1 MTIQNN
7 FTRHFGKFATHPL
20 TLSVADLAAASIAP
34 CMPRIATRASLN
46 DLISMNT
53 TTPQQTTQAAK

>member
-20 TLSVADLAAASIAP
+20 TRSGVDLAAASIAP
-34 CMPRIATRASLN
+34 ST
-46 DLISMNT
+46 
-53 TTPQQTTQAAK
+53 QQPTQQQQQKTQP